1 GFFALTS
8 TIRSN
13 CIVMNGS
20 HGLKDRRALLAG
32 IGGLAAGA
40 LMTNRTEAGP
50 LNPPAAPNPTM
61 KTLDQ
66 IEPRTAINS
75 VNTPGDADSV
85 FRITSP
91 GSYYLTGNVTGVS
104 GDRGIEVAAN
114 NVTIDLN
121 GFALVGVSGALAGI
135 GTVGTAVTGL
145 VITNGTI
152 QSWPGG
158 GISAINA
165 SG

>member
-1 GFFALTS
+1 QLRRRRGADRGINQSSTMQHSLPSARRYVRFSPGGFFALTS
-8 TIRSN
+8 TNRSN

-85 FRITSP
+85 FRI
-91 GSYYLTGNVTGVS
+91 
-104 GDRGIEVAAN
+104 
-114 NVTIDLN
+114 
-121 GFALVGVSGALAGI
+121 
-135 GTVGTAVTGL
+135 
-145 VITNGTI
+145 
-152 QSWPGG
+152 
-158 GISAINA
+158 
-165 SG
+165 